1 MTENVPKLMS
11 DTKPQIQGVNKV
23 NGKTKQ
29 NKTKQKTEGTIEF
42 FKRIINKKSISDI
55 FVLKGFITGSKIHL
69 FQNW

>member
-23 NGKTKQ
+23 NGKKQ
-29 NKTKQKTEGTIEF
+29 NKTNQKTEGTIEF

-69 FQNW
+69 FQN